1 MASLYERFQDY
12 LQLSG
17 ESSNFVYESVEEC
30 NIHFHKRDLR
40 RVASFI
46 KTPEWLK
53 PKTAPIKPQNINDLY
68 FFMYAVTIAL
78 FNKEVYKNP
87 GRIIQN
93 LRLYI
98 DIFSWHHIDFPA
110 S

>member
-1 MASLYERFQDY
+1 MVKTKNGSY
-12 LQLSG
+12 
-17 ESSNFVYESVEEC
+17 
-30 NIHFHKRDLR
+30 
-40 RVASFI
+40 
-46 KTPEWLK
+46 KTPK
-53 PKTAPIKPQNINDLY
+53 YNDLY